1 MPIRHATLNHQLH
14 QNGARLHVAM
24 MMRIRSH
31 GADDPP
37 SAEELELLEERRK
50 LKEARAERQAQAL
63 QPHAKA
69 LKLVRTTHAQ
79 PHAPKEKAEKA
90 AKEAKAAKKAK
101 PHMTRTE
108 KHAQKAAALDAARRA
123 AKKSATKT

>member
-1 MPIRHATLNHQLH
+1 MPIRHATLNHQLQ
-14 QNGARLHVAM
+14 QNGARLHTAM
-24 MMRIRSH
+24 MIRVRSH
-31 GADDPP
+31 GEDGPP
-37 SAEELELLEERRK
+37 SEGELELMEERRQ
-50 LKEARAERQAQAL
+50 LKAARAERQADAL

-69 LKLVRTTHAQ
+69 PKIVRTTHAQ

-90 AKEAKAAKKAK
+90 AKEKAAKKAK

-123 AKKSATKT
+123 SKKSATKT

>member
-1 MPIRHATLNHQLH
+1 MPIRHATLNHQLQ

-24 MMRIRSH
+24 MIRTRSH

-50 LKEARAERQAQAL
+50 LKAERDERRAHQQE
-63 QPHAKA
+63 PHAKGP
-69 LKLVRTTHAQ
+69 KIVRTTHAQ

-90 AKEAKAAKKAK
+90 AKEKAAAKKAK

-123 AKKSATKT
+123 SKKSATKT